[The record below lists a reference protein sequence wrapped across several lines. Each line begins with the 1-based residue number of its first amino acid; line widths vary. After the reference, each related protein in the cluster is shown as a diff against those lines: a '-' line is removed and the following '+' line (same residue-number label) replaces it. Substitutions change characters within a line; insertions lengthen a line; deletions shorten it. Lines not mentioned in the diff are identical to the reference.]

1 MPVPQDQPAKQPA
14 GQSVDLPVG
23 PPVSEPLTWTQDGE
37 TFTLVIEPLDTRPFT
52 RADNAVVYRSDGSRR
67 CRVRPPREL
76 MSNPAAVLGFFHSF
90 PGPDGRPVL
99 VLATRSSGDFQGTLD
114 LETGTLRSLVTWR

>member
-1 MPVPQDQPAKQPA
+1 MPVPQDQPADQ
-14 GQSVDLPVG
+14 PVG
-23 PPVSEPLTWTQDGE
+23 PPANESLTWSQDGE

-52 RADNAVVYRSDGSRR
+52 RADNAVVYNSDGSRR

-76 MSNPAAVLGFFHSF
+76 MSNPAAVLGFFRAF

-99 VLATRSSGDFQGTLD
+99 VVATRSSGDFQGTLD
-114 LETGTLRSLVTWR
+114 LGTGTLRSLTTCR